1 MVPRYLFLSTV
12 TFRIIISDHQI
23 AIVWTISIFDILDLI
38 IWNDDSL
45 WNDSLS
51 KPFTYSIRNHRY
63 GWEIKIMRHHRIL
76 YQNSCHYFPFL
87 TITFYYFSLVH
98 RSLYHKTSSL
108 YLILHVFNVRLNV
121 LLQKLWN
128 WPKIVLTIVYITLCM
143 MTTTNNCHK

>member
-1 MVPRYLFLSTV
+1 MVPHYLFFSAV

-45 WNDSLS
+45 WNDSFG

-87 TITFYYFSLVH
+87 SITFYYFPLVH
-98 RSLYHKTSSL
+98 R
-108 YLILHVFNVRLNV
+108 VFNVRLNV